1 MVVIKDYYGEK
12 YSLRLCDFDINQE
25 MFFRLSVYPNGNG
38 WAKHYIF
45 ETQNFEI
52 NKLDKEKFKNTI
64 EKYNIKLDAN
74 ELMNIIETF
83 YPFNQYIN
91 VVGL

>member
-1 MVVIKDYYGEK
+1 MIIKDYYGEK
-12 YSLRLCDFDINQE
+12 YSLWLCDFDINKE
-25 MFFRLSVYPNGNG
+25 MFFRLSVYPNENG

-45 ETQNFEI
+45 ETRNLGI
-52 NKLDKEKFKNTI
+52 NKLDRGKFKKTI
-64 EKYNIKLDAN
+64 EKYNIKLDAI
-74 ELMNIIETF
+74 ELMNIIEKF